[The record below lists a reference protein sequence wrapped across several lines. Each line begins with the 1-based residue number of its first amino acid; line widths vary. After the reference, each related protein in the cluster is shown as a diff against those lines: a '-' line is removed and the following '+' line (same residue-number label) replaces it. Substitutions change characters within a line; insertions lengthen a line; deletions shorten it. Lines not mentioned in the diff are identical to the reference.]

1 MQPLRGT
8 KDILPNETIIW
19 QHIYNEVS
27 KTLTLSNYHEIRTPI
42 LESTP
47 LFKRSI
53 GNGTDIVNKEMYSFI
68 DQGGREITLRPEG
81 TASIARAFI
90 SNKLYLK
97 QQIHRLWYFGPM
109 FRYERPQ
116 HGRQR
121 QFHQLGV
128 ECLGSTNPMADVEVI
143 RLANNILK
151 QLECSDYK
159 LEINSIG
166 SIEERST
173 YKQIFLNYLL
183 KYKDDLDID
192 SQNKLITNPLKI
204 LDSKN
209 MHIQDILK
217 DAPVLKNYLG
227 DESQKHFATVCE
239 HLNKI
244 NISYTINDKLVRGL
258 DYYNNTAFE
267 IKAQNLGSQDTICGG
282 GRYDLLIKQL
292 GGPQTPAVGWSIG
305 IERLLMLISRHMAVQ
320 NTIPCIYLA
329 PQGAEAQKKIWE
341 IIQILENQ
349 KISFELDLNSTSFQK
364 QLKKANRSGAQI
376 CIILGDEEI
385 ANNNITIKWLDTG
398 IQKNIEISEI
408 QRTLIYNINS
418 MNLTKLF

>member
-385 ANNNITIKWLDTG
+385 ANNNITIKA
-398 IQKNIEISEI
+398 
-408 QRTLIYNINS
+408 
-418 MNLTKLF
+418 